1 MRPSLSMPIH
11 TTRWRAPLDNSQVL
25 HSYQSWFKLRF
36 NHLSR
41 VACILLLSL
50 VTACSQQPREL
61 YYWGGYEQLLY
72 EMYAKPGSADPLTQ
86 IEILTANI
94 QRANNKDHKVAP
106 GIYAHLG
113 MMYAALGN
121 ASESQAALTM
131 EKTLYPEASVLID
144 GLLQRAQQNSEQAE
158 NNE

>member
-1 MRPSLSMPIH
+1 
-11 TTRWRAPLDNSQVL
+11 
-25 HSYQSWFKLRF
+25 
-36 NHLSR
+36 
-41 VACILLLSL
+41 
-50 VTACSQQPREL
+50 
-61 YYWGGYEQLLY
+61 
-72 EMYAKPGSADPLTQ
+72 
-86 IEILTANI
+86 
-94 QRANNKDHKVAP
+94 
-106 GIYAHLG
+106 